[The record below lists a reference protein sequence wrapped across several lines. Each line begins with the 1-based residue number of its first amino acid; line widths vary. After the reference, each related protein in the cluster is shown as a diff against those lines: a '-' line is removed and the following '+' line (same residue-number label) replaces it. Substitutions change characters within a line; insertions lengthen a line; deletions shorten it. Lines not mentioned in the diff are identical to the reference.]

1 LQSLIIENYGQKDLE
16 FNVFLKKVSYNFSMS
31 IFSPVRTKV
40 AVLRGGPSEEY
51 EVSLQTGK
59 HILNLIREF
68 PDIYEPRDIFISK
81 NGEWHASGVVNDP
94 HKVLKDIDVVFNAL
108 HGKYGEDGEVQKLL
122 QALNIPFTGS
132 SALSSAMAMN
142 KHVAKDIYIKNGIL
156 TPQYIV
162 LKPEEVTNQTIS
174 YIHRNFMH
182 PVIVKPA
189 NAGSSI
195 GVNVVHTVK
204 ELRHAISE
212 AFSKSKKV
220 LVEEVIRG
228 KEATCGVVENARGEK
243 LYALLP
249 VEIKKQDKAHFFDY
263 ASKYSPDTEEL
274 CPGTFSTEENKQIEN
289 IAKKAHEALGLRHYS
304 RSDFIVTNKGKIYTL
319 ETNSLPGF
327 TENSLILKSLK
338 AVGWPPKDFVDHI
351 LTLALD

>member
-1 LQSLIIENYGQKDLE
+1 MGFVLYTYNLIYNSL
-16 FNVFLKKVSYNFSMS
+16 MS

-51 EVSLQTGK
+51 DVSLATGK
-59 HILNLIREF
+59 HILNLIKEF
-68 PDIYEPRDIFISK
+68 PDKYEPHDIFISK

-108 HGKYGEDGEVQKLL
+108 HGTYGEDGEVQKFL

-132 SALSSAMAMN
+132 TSLPSAMAMN
-142 KHVAKDIYIKNGIL
+142 KHIAKDVYIKNGIL

-162 LKPEEVTNQTIS
+162 LRPEEVTNEKINHI
-174 YIHRNFMH
+174 YRNFMH
-182 PVIVKPA
+182 PLVVKPA
-189 NAGSSI
+189 SAGSSV
-195 GVNVVHTVK
+195 GVNVVHGIK

-220 LVEEVIRG
+220 LIEEMIRG

-249 VEIKKQDKAHFFDY
+249 VEIKKPKNTHIFDY
-263 ASKYSPDTEEL
+263 ESKYSPTTEEL
-274 CPGTFSTEENKQIEN
+274 CPGSFSTDENKAIEN
-289 IAKKAHEALGLRHYS
+289 LAKKAHLALGLRHYS

-327 TENSLILKSLK
+327 TENSLILKSLY
-338 AVGWPPKDFVDHI
+338 ALGWQPKDFVDHV
-351 LTLALD
+351 LTLAMN